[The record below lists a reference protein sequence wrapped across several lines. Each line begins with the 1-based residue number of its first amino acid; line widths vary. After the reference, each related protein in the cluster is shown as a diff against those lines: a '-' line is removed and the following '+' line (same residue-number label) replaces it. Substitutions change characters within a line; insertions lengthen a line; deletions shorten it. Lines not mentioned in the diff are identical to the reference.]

1 MAFHRIH
8 ELADLGQI
16 LRSSR
21 QRLGLTQAHAAQLT
35 GISTRLW
42 SECETGRRTGV
53 SLDVVIRMLQVVGL
67 DLQITPRD
75 ARGAEA
81 T

>member
-1 MAFHRIH
+1 
-8 ELADLGQI
+8 
-16 LRSSR
+16 
-21 QRLGLTQAHAAQLT
+21 
-35 GISTRLW
+35 
-42 SECETGRRTGV
+42 V